1 MRIDIML
8 TFTPAVRFEQ
18 ETTVTDDTGD
28 TGNTGDTGDTTTP
41 PESNSLNLSL
51 SGTTLTIGSG
61 TLELN
66 GDTLTLG

>member
-18 ETTVTDDTGD
+18 ETTVTDD
-28 TGNTGDTGDTTTP
+28 TGDTGDTTTP